1 MQIIWEIIPE
11 ISSSIIPKRNIPES
25 SSEEEKVAAMGN
37 WSSMWMDMLWE
48 SVKQPQN
55 CPHRGVRELGCLST
69 YSHPALIFL
78 FLASRHGMQDLSSPN
93 QGWNS
98 CPPAVE
104 VQSLNHWTI
113 REAPIPHF
121 WGLFLAHTGEFSVC
135 SQLPSRRY
143 WNGKT
148 QMNKEGQDTLMYSL
162 TSLKFLK
169 RKEWVHRIHYST
181 PNSLCRIWYAI
192 SKQ

>member
-1 MQIIWEIIPE
+1 MLSRDIFFFQVQIIWEIILE

-55 CPHRGVRELGCLST
+55 CPHRGVRELGCLLT

-78 FLASRHGMQDLSSPN
+78 FLASRHGMKDLSSPN

-98 CPPAVE
+98 CPPLQKCRVLTTGPSGKPPSLIFGGCSWPKQESSVFAVSCHQE
-104 VQSLNHWTI
+104 CTGMVRPKWT
-113 REAPIPHF
+113 RRDRTPLCIP
-121 WGLFLAHTGEFSVC
+121 
-135 SQLPSRRY
+135 
-143 WNGKT
+143 
-148 QMNKEGQDTLMYSL
+148 
-162 TSLKFLK
+162 
-169 RKEWVHRIHYST
+169 
-181 PNSLCRIWYAI
+181 
-192 SKQ
+192 